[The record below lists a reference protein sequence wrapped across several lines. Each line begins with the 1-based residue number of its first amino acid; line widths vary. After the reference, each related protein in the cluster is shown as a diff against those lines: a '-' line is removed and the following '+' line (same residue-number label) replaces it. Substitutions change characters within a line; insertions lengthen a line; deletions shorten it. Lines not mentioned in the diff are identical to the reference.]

1 MASTSSSMDRAL
13 HVLLRVMMRGS
24 ICRLQEVVDM
34 AVDIGTALSVAVR
47 VSAGLVSSRR
57 RRLLPT
63 SPSSSSRAPSISG
76 TTTTTYYYYSP
87 AAASLIAMS
96 RIDRH

>member
-1 MASTSSSMDRAL
+1 MDRAL

-47 VSAGLVSSRR
+47 VSAGLVVSSRR

-63 SPSSSSRAPSISG
+63 SPSSSSSRAPSISG
-76 TTTTTYYYYSP
+76 TTTTTYYYSSP

>member
-1 MASTSSSMDRAL
+1 MDRAL

-63 SPSSSSRAPSISG
+63 SPSSSSSRAPSISG

>member
-1 MASTSSSMDRAL
+1 MDRAL